1 MSLDKLAETIEMSID
16 IPESD
21 KKIAARAVLH
31 FEKVVRKITAFNK
44 HLNVMYNPF
53 KEYQEVSQESVV
65 KYRSAVWQYL
75 KQIRENFENLRD
87 VATLCVRD
95 LSHFSTDTHITEL
108 ISTFTDDFGDI
119 EDQVIS
125 LLHVLANWDHPAYQ
139 NNIISA
145 MENLKKETAEIR
157 KLIYDRIIDHI
168 NTNILVKNWV
178 DEVDDDLSS
187 SIKEREP
194 LISRL
199 YREREKKVDSIIGD

>member
-1 MSLDKLAETIEMSID
+1 MSLEKLAETIEMSID

-31 FEKVVRKITAFNK
+31 FEKLVRKLTALNK
-44 HLNVMYNPF
+44 HLNAMYNPF
-53 KEYQEVSQESVV
+53 KEYQQVSQESVM
-65 KYRSAVWQYL
+65 KYRGAVWQYL
-75 KQIRENFENLRD
+75 KQIRENFENIREM
-87 VATLCVRD
+87 AILCVRD
-95 LSHFSTDTHITEL
+95 MSHFNTDTHITEL

-119 EDQVIS
+119 EDQVVS
-125 LLHVLANWDHPAYQ
+125 LLHVLSNWDHPSYKD
-139 NNIISA
+139 NVVSA
-145 MENLKKETAEIR
+145 MENLKKEVAELR

-187 SIKEREP
+187 SIKKREP

-199 YREREKKVDSIIGD
+199 YREREEKVERIVGD

>member
-31 FEKVVRKITAFNK
+31 FEKLVRKIIAFNK

-53 KEYQEVSQESVV
+53 KEYQQVSQESII
-65 KYRSAVWQYL
+65 KYRSAVWEYL
-75 KQIRENFENLRD
+75 KQIRENFDGLRET
-87 VATLCVRD
+87 ATLCVRD
-95 LSHFSTDTHITEL
+95 LGHFSTDTHITKL

-125 LLHVLANWDHPAYQ
+125 LLHVLSDWEHPSYRD
-139 NNIISA
+139 NVISA

-157 KLIYDRIIDHI
+157 KLIYDRVIDHI
-168 NTNILVKNWV
+168 NANILVKNWV
-178 DEVDDDLSS
+178 DKVDSDLSS

-199 YREREKKVDSIIGD
+199 YREREKKVEQIVGE

>member
-1 MSLDKLAETIEMSID
+1 MSLYKLAETIEMSID
-16 IPESD
+16 IPDSD

-31 FEKVVRKITAFNK
+31 FERLTRKINAFNK

-53 KEYQEVSQESVV
+53 KEYQQVSQESVL
-65 KYRSAVWQYL
+65 KYRDAIWQYL
-75 KQIRENFENLRD
+75 KQIRENFEGMRD
-87 VATLCVRD
+87 VAVLCVRD
-95 LSHFSTDTHITEL
+95 LNHFSSDTHITEL
-108 ISTFTDDFGDI
+108 IGTFTDDFGDI

-125 LLHVLANWDHPAYQ
+125 LLHILSNWDHPDYK
-139 NNIISA
+139 NNVVSA
-145 MENLKKETAEIR
+145 MENLKKETAELR

-178 DEVDDDLSS
+178 DDVDDELSS

-199 YREREKKVDSIIGD
+199 YRERKKKMEQIVGD